1 MLTPWKDI
9 SPTLGK
15 LVQRRKSRLIN
26 IWRHTRM
33 RNALLR
39 TERLRRGWTQQQLAD
54 FAGISLSTVERAEKG
69 ESIRVD
75 CIQRLC
81 ECLSKTSEELG
92 LLKIDE
98 RALESDT
105 GMKRR
110 SAFVTSEE
118 RDGCFSFGKLKTTW
132 ITLDGDGRGMYLPQ
146 HLRSHFFSSRRRH
159 TRFDCDWSSDVS
171 SD

>member
-1 MLTPWKDI
+1 MWTPWKGI
-9 SPTLGK
+9 SPALAK
-15 LVQRRKSRLIN
+15 RVQKRNSQLMNR
-26 IWRHTRM
+26 WRPTSM

-81 ECLSKTSEELG
+81 ECLSKRSEELG

-105 GMKRR
+105 GMKPR
-110 SAFVTSEE
+110 SAFFKSEE

-132 ITLDGDGRGMYLPQ
+132 ITL
-146 HLRSHFFSSRRRH
+146 
-159 TRFDCDWSSDVS
+159 
-171 SD
+171 